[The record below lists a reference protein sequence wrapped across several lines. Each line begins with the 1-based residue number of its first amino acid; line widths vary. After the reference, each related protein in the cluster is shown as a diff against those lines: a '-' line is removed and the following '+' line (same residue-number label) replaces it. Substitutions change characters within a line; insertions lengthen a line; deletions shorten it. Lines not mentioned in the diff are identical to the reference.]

1 MTTID
6 VFKDSPS
13 FALLSSVFA
22 FVDEHAVG
30 TAAAETKSKSKPLIA
45 WSTPLVP
52 RYVTLSENRGKAML
66 VLHVRAVRDPALAAL
81 FEKLRPWRDD
91 TGNTLL
97 FKETPAAWPQELATL
112 LSSMLPVLEPIYLA
126 AQTEASPAA
135 AKKPTKSK
143 AK

>member
-1 MTTID
+1 MNTLD

-13 FALLSSVFA
+13 FALLSAVFA

-30 TAAAETKSKSKPLIA
+30 TATAETKPKSKPAIV

-52 RYVTLSENRGKAML
+52 RYISLSESRGKAML
-66 VLHVRAVRDPALAAL
+66 VLHVRAVRDPSLAAL
-81 FEKLRPWRDD
+81 FEQLGAWRDD

-97 FKETPAAWPQELATL
+97 FKAVPDPWPQPLATL

-126 AQTEASPAA
+126 AQSEAKPAA
-135 AKKPTKSK
+135 STKPSKSK